1 MFKIVD
7 RSRNISTPKAEEA
20 FRTATTYLKRSD
32 LARFIME
39 QFEKS
44 RSKTVVKVE
53 VYPNRGGGNSWE
65 PPAWKKGE
73 LGGTVFWEASR
84 TEAGYQQFGSAAMAL
99 MHELGHAY
107 QYLSEK
113 KRMRDILKPKLSAL
127 SPALKRKIGSGDD
140 FLNKIELTNTQAIEL
155 TVANEINKEIIFARG
170 PRYKWLEPIREHYLK
185 EGRPATKRL
194 PNKDEITHYL
204 TQLRQ
209 EHRSP
214 TPVFQAAIFDP
225 RASHYLTLM

>member
-1 MFKIVD
+1 MFTIVD
-7 RSRNISTPKAEEA
+7 RSRNARTQKAEKT
-20 FRTATTYLKRSD
+20 FITASNYLKLSD

-84 TEAGYQQFGSAAMAL
+84 TEEGYREFGSAAMAL

-113 KRMRDILKPKLSAL
+113 KRMREILKPKLSAL
-127 SPALKRKIGSGDD
+127 FPKLKRKIGSGDD
-140 FLNKIELTNTQAIEL
+140 FLNNIELTNTQAIEL
-155 TVANEINKEIIFARG
+155 TVANEINKEIVFARG
-170 PRYKWLEPIREHYLK
+170 PRYKWLEPIREQYLK
-185 EGRPATKRL
+185 EGKPATKRP
-194 PNKDEITHYL
+194 PNKDEIRQYL

-214 TPVFQAAIFDP
+214 TPVFQAAIFNP
-225 RASHYLTLM
+225 AASHFLTLM